1 VTDHTKLLFAI
12 HTITTIHTISQQKKF
27 PREKQ
32 NFKAKES
39 KILVKSGGEMKDLE
53 GKIHL
58 VSGLPLFRSLQKKE
72 LVWIAEA
79 VQIVEYKR
87 EELLYRKGSS
97 DHSLYLILSGSVSV
111 FLPAKGESREEEL
124 QILKKGEYFGIH
136 SLLTGE
142 EHSHSVRTL
151 TESRFLVLRQKDFQE
166 LIRKIPFLS
175 ITFSRMLTKTLRNE
189 LLGSK
194 EYFKNSVICFVHSSE
209 TSADL
214 YTTHLAQAIERE
226 SGKKCIIL
234 RFNQRP
240 IPEEYKSDL
249 IKSYRFRD
257 IDKIKETLGRHY
269 STHFFIF
276 LEIFP
281 EDPEELKDALLEES
295 DNIDHLIGENNPSKE
310 ITPLTSP
317 LLEDAKSNDTLYHE
331 TPIGLIVSQDKL
343 YSHINRKARELSGVE
358 VGIALGGGAA
368 LGLAQIGIMKVFEEE
383 NLKIDI
389 ISGTS
394 IGAVIGAF
402 WASGLGYKGILPLLQ
417 EIDSIFKMFK
427 LIDLSFPGQGLLHG
441 KHVRNLLEKYLG
453 DLTFEDLPT
462 KLRLISCDITNRKEI
477 VLKEGKVLDAL
488 MASISIPGVFAPQA
502 QENGK
507 VYVDGGIVNPLPVS
521 PLTHEGV
528 EKIIAINS
536 MPSSKVQMNT
546 NKLANL
552 NVLDILVNSLYSLQ
566 YRIGKYSA
574 QDADVYLNPI
584 LPNSNW
590 FEFWRSSEFIELGEQ
605 VARDSLSEIKELYE
619 KSN

>member
-1 VTDHTKLLFAI
+1 
-12 HTITTIHTISQQKKF
+12 
-27 PREKQ
+27 
-32 NFKAKES
+32 
-39 KILVKSGGEMKDLE
+39 MKDLE

-58 VSGLPLFRSLQKKE
+58 VSGLPLFRSLQRKE
-72 LVWIAEA
+72 LVWIAET
-79 VQIVEYKR
+79 VQIVEAKR
-87 EELLYRKGSS
+87 EDILYRKGGH

-111 FLPAKGESREEEL
+111 YLPAKGETKEDEL

-142 EHSHSVRTL
+142 EHSHSVRSL
-151 TESRFLVLRQKDFQE
+151 TESRFLVLRQKEFQE

-194 EYFKNSVICFVHSSE
+194 EYFKNSVICFVHS
-209 TSADL
+209 TDIGADF
-214 YTTHLAQAIERE
+214 YTLKLAEAIEKE
-226 SGKKCIIL
+226 SGKKSIIL
-234 RFNQRP
+234 RFNQRS
-240 IPEEYKSDL
+240 ISEELKTDA

-257 IDKIKETLGRHY
+257 VDKIKETLGRHY
-269 STHFFIF
+269 STHSFIF

-281 EDPEELKDALLEES
+281 EDPQELKQALLDES
-295 DNIDHLIGENNPSKE
+295 DNIDNLIGLNLPGMIKKE
-310 ITPLTSP
+310 
-317 LLEDAKSNDTLYHE
+317 SNFGIGEEARSNEALYHE
-331 TPIGLIVSQDKL
+331 TAIESILHQNKFNT
-343 YSHINRKARELSGVE
+343 HINRKARELSGVQ
-358 VGIALGGGAA
+358 VGLALGGGAA

-383 NLKIDI
+383 GLHLDI

-402 WASGLGYKGILPLLQ
+402 WASGLGYKGILPLLN

-477 VLKEGKVLDAL
+477 VLSEGKVLDAL
-488 MASISIPGVFAPQA
+488 MASISIPGVFAPQP

-507 VYVDGGIVNPLPVS
+507 IYVDGGIVNPLPVS

-528 EKIIAINS
+528 ERIIAVNS
-536 MPSSKVQMNT
+536 MPSSKDQMKT

-552 NVLDILVNSLYSLQ
+552 NVLDIIVNSLYSLQ

-590 FEFWRSSEFIELGEQ
+590 FEFWRSAEFIKLGEQ
-605 VARDSLSEIKELYE
+605 VAKDSLPDIKKLFERT
-619 KSN
+619 N

>member
-1 VTDHTKLLFAI
+1 
-12 HTITTIHTISQQKKF
+12 
-27 PREKQ
+27 
-32 NFKAKES
+32 
-39 KILVKSGGEMKDLE
+39 MKDLE

-58 VSGLPLFRSLQKKE
+58 VSGLPLFRTLQKKE
-72 LVWIAEA
+72 LVWIAET
-79 VQIVEYKR
+79 VQIVESKR
-87 EELLYRKGSS
+87 DEILYRKGGD

-111 FLPAKGESREEEL
+111 YLPSKGETKEEEL

-151 TESRFLVLRQKDFQE
+151 TESRFLVLRQKEFQD

-194 EYFKNSVICFVHSSE
+194 EYFKNSVICFVHNTESG
-209 TSADL
+209 ADFYSL
-214 YTTHLAQAIERE
+214 KLAEAIERE
-226 SGKKCIIL
+226 AGKKAVIL

-240 IPEEYKSDL
+240 VAEELKSEM
-249 IKSYRFRD
+249 IKTYRFRD
-257 IDKIKETLGRHY
+257 SDKIKETLGRHY
-269 STHFFIF
+269 ATHSFIF
-276 LEIFP
+276 LEVFP
-281 EDPEELKDALLEES
+281 EDSEELKQTLMEEA
-295 DNIDHLIGENNPSKE
+295 DNIDNLIGLNFSSLTKSMEEVSIDEESKANE
-310 ITPLTSP
+310 
-317 LLEDAKSNDTLYHE
+317 TLYHE
-331 TPIGLIVSQDKL
+331 TEIESILNLGLFTA
-343 YSHINRKARELSGVE
+343 HINRKARELSGIE

-383 NLKIDI
+383 NLNVDI

-394 IGAVIGAF
+394 IGAIIGAF

-453 DLTFEDLPT
+453 DLTFEELPI
-462 KLRLISCDITNRKEI
+462 KLRLISCDISNRKEI
-477 VLKEGKVLDAL
+477 VLSEGKVLDAL
-488 MASISIPGVFAPQA
+488 MASISIPGVFAPQP

-507 VYVDGGIVNPLPVS
+507 IYVDGGIVNPLPVS

-528 EKIIAINS
+528 ERIIAINS

-590 FEFWRSSEFIELGEQ
+590 FEFWRSAEFIKLGEQ
-605 VARDSLSEIKELYE
+605 VAIDSLPEIKKLFEV
-619 KSN
+619 NT

>member
-1 VTDHTKLLFAI
+1 
-12 HTITTIHTISQQKKF
+12 
-27 PREKQ
+27 
-32 NFKAKES
+32 
-39 KILVKSGGEMKDLE
+39 MKDLD

-72 LVWIAEA
+72 LVWIAEM
-79 VQIVEYKR
+79 VQIVESKR
-87 EELLYRKGSS
+87 DEVLYRKGGS

-111 FLPAKGESREEEL
+111 YLPAKGETKEEVL

-136 SLLTGE
+136 SLLTEE

-151 TESRFLVLRQKDFQE
+151 SESRFLVLRQKEFQD
-166 LIRKIPFLS
+166 LLRKIPFLS

-194 EYFKNSVICFVHSSE
+194 EYFKNSVICFVH
-209 TSADL
+209 TADSAADF
-214 YTTHLAQAIERE
+214 YTIKLAEAIERE
-226 SGKKCIIL
+226 SGKKSIIL
-234 RFNQRP
+234 RFNQRNVP
-240 IPEEYKSDL
+240 DEYKSDL
-249 IKSYRFRD
+249 LKTYRYRD
-257 IDKIKETLGRHY
+257 VDKIKETLGRHY
-269 STHFFIF
+269 ATHFFIF

-281 EDPEELKDALLEES
+281 EDPPELKDALLEES
-295 DNIDHLIGENNPSKE
+295 DNIDQLVGLSSEGSAKQESSSVISEE
-310 ITPLTSP
+310 
-317 LLEDAKSNDTLYHE
+317 AKSNEALYHE
-331 TPIGLIVSQDKL
+331 TPIETILTQGQFET
-343 YSHINRKARELSGVE
+343 HINRKARELSGVE

-383 NLKIDI
+383 NLKVDI

-453 DLTFEDLPT
+453 DLTFEELPI
-462 KLRLISCDITNRKEI
+462 KLRLISCEI
-477 VLKEGKVLDAL
+477 STRREVILSEGKVLDAL

-507 VYVDGGIVNPLPVS
+507 TYVDGGIVNPLPVS

-528 EKIIAINS
+528 EKIIAVNS

-552 NVLDILVNSLYSLQ
+552 NVLDIIVNSLYSLQ

-590 FEFWRSSEFIELGEQ
+590 FEFWRSAEFIKLGEQ
-605 VARDSLSEIKELYE
+605 VAHDSLPEIKKLFE
-619 KSN
+619 KAN